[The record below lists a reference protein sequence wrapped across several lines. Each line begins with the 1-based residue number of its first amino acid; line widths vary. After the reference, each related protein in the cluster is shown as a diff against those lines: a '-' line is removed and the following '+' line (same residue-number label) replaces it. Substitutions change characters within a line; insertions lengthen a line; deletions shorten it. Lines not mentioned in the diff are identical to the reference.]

1 MNIDHGVNIGCDRF
15 FCIAFNKKFSL
26 HLISSFIKPNQPKVR
41 GEGFGQRGNISSL
54 SSSSISFSCKRPC
67 LQVTADVS
75 IIKKNFQGDVTFIF
89 NLLL

>member
-26 HLISSFIKPNQPKVR
+26 HLISNFIKPNQPKVR

-54 SSSSISFSCKRPC
+54 K
-67 LQVTADVS
+67 
-75 IIKKNFQGDVTFIF
+75 
-89 NLLL
+89 